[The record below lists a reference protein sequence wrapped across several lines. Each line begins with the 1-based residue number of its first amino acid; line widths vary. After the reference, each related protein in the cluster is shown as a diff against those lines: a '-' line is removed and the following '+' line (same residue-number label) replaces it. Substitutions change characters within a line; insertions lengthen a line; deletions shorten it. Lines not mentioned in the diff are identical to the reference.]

1 MTIRFEEL
9 IERHHDEIFAYLWRL
24 LGSDGRREGA
34 MDVEDLSQEVFLRAY
49 QRFASLRPNSNH
61 RAWLYKIATNCAYTR
76 LSQMKYRRGKL
87 SSLKEAAI
95 GSGAGSDISRSRG
108 NMEQR
113 VRLLVNRLP
122 AKQKACVTLRYLQE
136 LGYPEIAGILGCS
149 QDNVR
154 ANVYQAI
161 RRLRKS
167 LRSTDDKENL
177 ER

>member
-1 MTIRFEEL
+1 MVRFEEL

-24 LGSDGRREGA
+24 LGNDGRRDGA

-49 QRFASLRPNSNH
+49 QKFASLRPNSNH
-61 RAWLYKIATNCAYTR
+61 RAWLYKIATNRAYSR
-76 LSQMKYRRGKL
+76 LRQMKYQRGKL
-87 SSLKEAAI
+87 LSLKEAA
-95 GSGAGSDISRSRG
+95 GGGGAESDISMPRE

-136 LGYPEIAGILGCS
+136 LRYPEIAEILGCS

-167 LRSTDDKENL
+167 LE
-177 ER
+177 EHG